1 VSERSDTV
9 TWEGHL
15 KYYIIWREKCQSA
28 HSGFVIFAQFC
39 ARIFSHFSQI
49 FTKIFSKIFFFSKK
63 SVKINFYKKFFKNFI
78 NFFKFFTNK
87 IKILNKMH
95 QNLLFTAIPIHR
107 NLTTQSPMIFFT
119 KKSPIIMGV
128 ISHEHKANPASVLLT
143 LFQVRFFAFSSANN
157 SSNAKNLLSKQHI
170 YAQKFF

>member
-1 VSERSDTV
+1 
-9 TWEGHL
+9 
-15 KYYIIWREKCQSA
+15 
-28 HSGFVIFAQFC
+28 
-39 ARIFSHFSQI
+39 
-49 FTKIFSKIFFFSKK
+49 
-63 SVKINFYKKFFKNFI
+63 
-78 NFFKFFTNK
+78 
-87 IKILNKMH
+87 MH

-170 YAQKFF
+170 YAQKFFFEKKFSSLRLFEFLTTLTRTL